1 MLSMLP
7 KRGLA
12 AVSVHNK
19 FFPSNNHFEGQMMQ
33 LYTDFGVQS
42 QPACVQHGVTE
53 KKEINAKME
62 ILKEE
67 FLSLPVQ

>member
-1 MLSMLP
+1 
-7 KRGLA
+7 
-12 AVSVHNK
+12 
-19 FFPSNNHFEGQMMQ
+19 MQ
-33 LYTDFGVQS
+33 LNTDFGVQS